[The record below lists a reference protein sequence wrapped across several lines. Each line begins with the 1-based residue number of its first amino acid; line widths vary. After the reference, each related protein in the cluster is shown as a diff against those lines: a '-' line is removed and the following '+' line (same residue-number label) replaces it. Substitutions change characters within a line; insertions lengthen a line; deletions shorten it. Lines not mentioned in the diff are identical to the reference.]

1 MQVVFHGVVL
11 SITNQNVS
19 STADLKKKKGKKP
32 FLSSFPSHTLFVFTI
47 AVTYPWMKTNSCHE
61 VYVLKTA

>member
-19 STADLKKKKGKKP
+19 STADLKKKKREKTLP
-32 FLSSFPSHTLFVFTI
+32 SFPSHTLFVFTI
-47 AVTYPWMKTNSCHE
+47 AVSSYLPLDENK
-61 VYVLKTA
+61 

>member
-11 SITNQNVS
+11 AITNQNVS
-19 STADLKKKKGKKP
+19 STADLKKKKKGKKP

-47 AVTYPWMKTNSCHE
+47 AVSSYLPLDENK
-61 VYVLKTA
+61 